1 MKQHSFDPVSLVAGL
16 AVCGLGALL
25 LLDQLDVIDLG
36 LGYAVPAL
44 LATVGVI
51 LLGSGLFG
59 RR

>member
-1 MKQHSFDPVSLVAGL
+1 MKQHGFDPVSLVAGL

-25 LLDQLDVIDLG
+25 LLDQLDVITLR
-36 LGYAVPAL
+36 LGYVVPAL